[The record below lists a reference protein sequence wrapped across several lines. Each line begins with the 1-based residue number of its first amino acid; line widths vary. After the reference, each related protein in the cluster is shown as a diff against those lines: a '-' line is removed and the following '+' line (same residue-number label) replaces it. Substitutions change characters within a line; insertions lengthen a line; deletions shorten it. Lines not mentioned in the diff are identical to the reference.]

1 MLAKFNTDIYPYCK
15 GDVVN
20 LSNDEQARVD
30 EAVKARDIE
39 TPYVEVKAEKAEE
52 KVEEKVEKK

>member
-1 MLAKFNTDIYPYCK
+1 MLVKFNTDIYPYCK

-20 LSNDEQARVD
+20 LSNDEQVRVD

-39 TPYVEVKAEKAEE
+39 TPYLEVKAEKAEE

>member
-1 MLAKFNTDIYPYCK
+1 MLVKFNVDIYPYCT

-20 LSNDEQARVD
+20 LSNDEQVRVD

-52 KVEEKVEKK
+52 KVEEEVEKK

>member
-1 MLAKFNTDIYPYCK
+1 MLVKFNVDIYPYCK

-20 LSNDEQARVD
+20 LSNDEQ
-30 EAVKARDIE
+30 ARDIE

-52 KVEEKVEKK
+52 KVEKK

>member
-1 MLAKFNTDIYPYCK
+1 MLVKFNVDIYPYCT

>member
-1 MLAKFNTDIYPYCK
+1 MLVKFNTDIYPYCK

-20 LSNDEQARVD
+20 LSNDEQVRVD

>member
-1 MLAKFNTDIYPYCK
+1 MLVKFNVDIYPYCK

-39 TPYVEVKAEKAEE
+39 TPYVEVKAKKAEE

>member
-1 MLAKFNTDIYPYCK
+1 MLVKFNVDIYPYCK

-52 KVEEKVEKK
+52 KVEKK

>member
-1 MLAKFNTDIYPYCK
+1 MLVKFNVDIYPYCT

-20 LSNDEQARVD
+20 LSNDEQVRVD

-39 TPYVEVKAEKAEE
+39 TPYVEVKAEK
-52 KVEEKVEKK
+52 VEEKVEKK